1 MIKSPIII
9 TIVGVITVSIVVGS
23 VIYYY
28 RRETTSIEDKYM
40 YRDSEEI
47 DALYHQTYLDRSFL
61 EDDTL
66 LYSNDAVRDDAIIKN
81 YKVPNPGGDIDE
93 DGLTNQQEYEYG
105 TDPFEQDTDG
115 DGINDKD
122 EIDNGTQPDNPDSD
136 GDGISDGQDP
146 YPNDPTKGGA
156 GSPSGDGDS
165 GGIGDQPI
173 PAINQFYKHVCN
185 NADES
190 CDPNQVKDDWKQFV
204 YAEPGD
210 LISFFIY
217 IQLTT
222 SDLTNDSSATLT
234 DFFGSN
240 LEYHNNAMMR
250 INNGEIIML
259 DDFQYPYGEWYNGLP
274 LFIDTEDTM
283 IYEIYFETIF
293 QPQLSQ
299 SAINLAK
306 LELKRDAQEKDILDR
321 RAFVFKK

>member
-47 DALYHQTYLDRSFL
+47 DALYHQTYLDKSFL
-61 EDDTL
+61 DGDTVLYSDDT
-66 LYSNDAVRDDAIIKN
+66 VRDDAIYKN
-81 YKVPNPGGDIDE
+81 YTVPNPYGDIDG

-105 TDPFEQDTDG
+105 TDPFELDTDG
-115 DGINDKD
+115 DRVNDKD
-122 EIDNGTQPDNPDSD
+122 EIDQGTQPDNPDSD

-156 GSPSGDGDS
+156 GSPPGDGGGGDS
-165 GGIGDQPI
+165 SQPVL
-173 PAINQFYKHVCN
+173 AVNQFYKHVCN
-185 NADES
+185 NADEL
-190 CDPNQVKDDWKQFV
+190 CDPNQGKDDWKQFV
-204 YAEPGD
+204 YAKPGD

-217 IQLTT
+217 IQLNT
-222 SDLTNDSSATLT
+222 SDLTIDDTATLT

-240 LEYHNNAMMR
+240 LEYRNNAMLR
-250 INNGEIIML
+250 INNDEIIML
-259 DDFQYPYGEWYNGLP
+259 DDFQYPNGAWYSGLP
-274 LFIDTEDTM
+274 LFFGTEDVM
-283 IYEIYFETIF
+283 IYEIYFKTTF
-293 QPQLSQ
+293 QPQSSQ
-299 SAINLAK
+299 SAINLAR
-306 LELKRDAQEKDILDR
+306 LELKEDVQENNILDR

>member
-1 MIKSPIII
+1 MKISPIII
-9 TIVGVITVSIVVGS
+9 AITGAITISVVAGS

-40 YRDSEEI
+40 YRDAEEI

-61 EDDTL
+61 DGDTV
-66 LYSNDAVRDDAIIKN
+66 LYSDDAVRDDAIYKN
-81 YKVPNPGGDIDE
+81 YVVPNPYGDIDG

-105 TDPFEQDTDG
+105 TDPFEPDTDG

-136 GDGISDGQDP
+136 GDGINDTQDP
-146 YPNDPTKGGA
+146 YPNDPSKGGS
-156 GSPSGDGDS
+156 GSPGDD
-165 GGIGDQPI
+165 GGGPPI
-173 PAINQFYKHVCN
+173 LAINKFYKHVCN
-185 NADES
+185 NADEL
-190 CDPNQVKDDWKQFV
+190 CDPNQGKDDWKQFV
-204 YAEPGD
+204 YAEDGD

-217 IQLTT
+217 IQLNT
-222 SDLTNDSSATLT
+222 SDATSNYTATLT

-240 LEYHNNAMMR
+240 LEYHNNAMLR
-250 INNGEIIML
+250 INNGEPIAL
-259 DDFQYPYGEWYNGLP
+259 DDFQYPSGKWYNNLP
-274 LFIDTEDTM
+274 LFIGTEDVMT
-283 IYEIYFETIF
+283 YEIYFETIF

-306 LELKRDAQEKDILDR
+306 LEIDAEEKSTLDR